1 MVVSKFSENFWGE
14 KINGF
19 DILTQ
24 NLKHSLQ
31 NVKDLETYF
40 RECESIEDTY
50 SKLLTKLSAQVNR
63 FSTNGTFYPA
73 WSPIKELNE
82 RLANAHTQIVHQI
95 RDIIK
100 ETKRYH
106 EDLNKKMKR
115 ILDNESQTQASVQSF
130 LEISQALNKT
140 KEQYHT
146 CALEL
151 EKQKRAENTNVQKLE
166 KKVKQAYD
174 EYKLNVDKYNSLRND
189 YERKFNDS
197 STHLQLGEEL
207 HLKQI
212 KQLIDS
218 YTKIFINNNHVIK
231 QVFDE
236 FQVKIEP
243 LSSDVLIQIFI
254 DNKRTGSERPEAVT
268 LIEPD
273 FSKLPA
279 AVISQQPTTNAL
291 FNPNSSV
298 NSSNS
303 GGGGG
308 GGNSINSYNA
318 LADNDFNLFLNPNI
332 PVPTNHNNN
341 NNVNNSPFNANIANS
356 MVNGHAGTSGVNNNQ
371 TSGAATSASTANVNP
386 TNTSND
392 NMKRS
397 DSRGLNIFN
406 IDILSRNKGKSK
418 KASTADKT
426 SVKNKKK
433 SNSTNQLLQHHPQTP
448 PTPSIQRDLMNLKD
462 TNSINS
468 DDLINSMNINDSIS
482 MNNNNVTGHAS
493 RQPQNL
499 VNSSIDIFDQL
510 NKNSNGNG
518 SDVDSEGYSIRPDKS
533 DVKKDTDDMNNFYN
547 SSSTEN
553 DSDSE
558 PEVSDSS
565 HEAP

>member
-279 AVISQQPTTNAL
+279 AIISQQPTTNAL

>member
-279 AVISQQPTTNAL
+279 AIISQQPTTNAL

-303 GGGGG
+303 GGGG